1 MVDGAELW
9 WPGWPGSCLV
19 SLARGRVGLAR
30 SVKLMFSYGGCGDM
44 SYGGRVGLAHVLVS
58 LDGVTKALVA

>member
-1 MVDGAELW
+1 MEEAVRRAGTFFLSNTANCKL
-9 WPGWPGSCLV
+9 
-19 SLARGRVGLAR
+19 
-30 SVKLMFSYGGCGDM
+30 KLMFSYGGCGDM